1 MYNHYNFLVK
11 SLFIPLSSFMFLFS
25 KRGILVIKQWVIILC
40 LFLNFQVS
48 LAETDSIQKLTPEI
62 QDLIYQ
68 VEEKLAPQMSPSAY
82 QKFQM
87 EVAKIGGKLK
97 GRLVMP
103 LGGVAHWLKNRH
115 PVLSNYQSTKE
126 LPALVDVAII
136 GSGLGGSAAA
146 ERLSEEVQKKG
157 LVVAV
162 LDSRGVA
169 EGATSQNGGNFQP
182 SPENFIGNYQGLLEE
197 RYKRSK
203 ENYPEL
209 SENKLREMAEQQAL
223 TILKF
228 GANNGKLFKDVLQKY
243 NIDPDLSDKGW
254 MRLANSNEEELSLQ
268 RDVELAKSV
277 GIEMEIWPAE
287 KITRLTGIQTEF
299 AGRFTP
305 GYGNYHPYKFA
316 TQLFENLLRKGI
328 LLYTQ
333 TRVEK
338 INWNTPLDQ
347 PVLLE
352 TSRGPLLAK
361 KVIVATDAYTSKLI
375 PEMKALIE
383 PFQSQVV
390 TYEHVRDQLGGW
402 TLTER
407 DGDLYGNIPK
417 ETKYVDADGVTRG
430 MYLVGGGPDRLVAD
444 ADAPP
449 LSQEMFDVIVAQ
461 TVYRFP
467 GLAGQP
473 ASNTW
478 TAVFAFTPLRLP
490 YLSYVTHDG
499 IYDPRVIISA
509 GSQGYGG
516 GMSLMGGHLAAEIAL
531 LPPAKAE
538 EMLLKYDPYRFFE
551 LPPLKSVIPSVG
563 RLSCRGIF
571 LK

>member
-1 MYNHYNFLVK
+1 M
-11 SLFIPLSSFMFLFS
+11 
-25 KRGILVIKQWVIILC
+25 VIKKWVLILA
-40 LFLNFQVS
+40 LFWGAYS
-48 LAETDSIQKLTPEI
+48 ALAETESVPRVTPEE
-62 QDLIYQ
+62 QEQIY
-68 VEEKLAPQMSPSAY
+68 EIEKKMAPQMSPTLY

-87 EVAKIGGKLK
+87 YVAKIGGKLK

-103 LGGVAHWLKNRH
+103 VGGVSHWLKKRH
-115 PVLSNYQSTKE
+115 PILSNYRSTKK
-126 LPALVDVAII
+126 LPQLVDVAII
-136 GSGLGGSAAA
+136 GSGLGGTAAA
-146 ERLSEEVQKKG
+146 ERLSDEVIKNG
-157 LVVAV
+157 LIVAV
-162 LDSRGVA
+162 LDARGVA

-209 SENKLREMAEQQAL
+209 SEAELRDMAEKQAL

-228 GANNGKLFKDVLQKY
+228 GAKNGKLFKEILQKY

-254 MRLANSNEEELSLQ
+254 MRLANSKEEELALQ
-268 RDVELAKSV
+268 RDVELARSV
-277 GIEMEIWPAE
+277 GVYMEIWSAE
-287 KITRLTGIQTEF
+287 KITTLTGIQTEF

-316 TQLFENLLRKGI
+316 TGVFENLIKKGI

-333 TRVEK
+333 TRVKK

-375 PEMKALIE
+375 PEMKDLIE

-390 TYEHVRDQLGGW
+390 TYEHVLDKLGGW

-417 ETKYVDADGVTRG
+417 ETKYVDQDGVTRG

-449 LSQEMFDVIVAQ
+449 LSQEMFDVIVSQ
-461 TVYRFP
+461 SVYRFP
-467 GLAGQP
+467 ELAGQP
-473 ASNTW
+473 PSNTW

-499 IYDPRVIISA
+499 VYDPRVIISA

-516 GMSLMGGHLAAEIAL
+516 GMSLMGGHLAAEMAL
-531 LPPAKAE
+531 LPPERAE
-538 EMLLKYDPYRFFE
+538 QLLLKYDPYRFFE
-551 LPPLKSVIPSVG
+551 LPSLKSAPLKVSG
-563 RLSCRGIF
+563 ALMCRSLF
-571 LK
+571 AK

>member
-1 MYNHYNFLVK
+1 MFFSFNRGFLV
-11 SLFIPLSSFMFLFS
+11 IS
-25 KRGILVIKQWVIILC
+25 KWVFILC
-40 LFLNFQVS
+40 LFLSVHSVF
-48 LAETDSIQKLTPEI
+48 AEKETASRVTPEI
-62 QDLIYQ
+62 QEHIYQ
-68 VEEKLAPQMSPSAY
+68 IEQNWGPHMSPSIY

-87 EVAKIGGKLK
+87 YVAKVGGKLK

-103 LGGVAHWLKNRH
+103 IGGISHWLKNRH
-115 PVLSNYQSTKE
+115 PILSNYQSTKK
-126 LPALVDVAII
+126 LPRMVDVAII

-146 ERLSEEVQKKG
+146 ERLSDEVKKNG

-162 LDSRGVA
+162 LDSRGLA

-197 RYKRSK
+197 RYKRSQ
-203 ENYPEL
+203 ENFLDL
-209 SENKLREMAEQQAL
+209 SETELRDMAEKQAL

-228 GANNGKLFKDVLQKY
+228 GANNGKLFKEILQKY
-243 NIDPDLSDKGW
+243 SIDPDLSDKGW
-254 MRLANSNEEELSLQ
+254 MRLANSKEEELSLQ
-268 RDVELAKSV
+268 KDVEFAKSV
-277 GIEMEIWPAE
+277 GIDMEIWSAK
-287 KITRLTGIQTEF
+287 KITALTGIQTEF
-299 AGRFTP
+299 VGRFTP

-338 INWNTPLDQ
+338 INWDTPLDQ

-375 PEMKALIE
+375 PEMKDLIE

-390 TYEHVRDQLGGW
+390 TYEHMRDQLGGW

-417 ETKYVDADGVTRG
+417 ETKYIDENGVKRG

-449 LSQEMFDVIVAQ
+449 LSQEMFDVIVSQ
-461 TVYRFP
+461 SVYRFP
-467 GLAGQP
+467 ELAGQP
-473 ASNTW
+473 ASSTW

-490 YLSYVTHDG
+490 YLSFVTHDG

-516 GMSLMGGHLAAEIAL
+516 GMSLLGGYLAAQMAIL
-531 LPPAKAE
+531 SSGNAE
-538 EMLLKYDPYRFFE
+538 ELLLKYDPYRFFE
-551 LPPLKSVIPSVG
+551 LPPLKSIMPKPYG
-563 RLSCRGIF
+563 AFQCRSLF
-571 LK
+571 VK